1 MRVRVSNLTGA
12 ALDYAV
18 AVAEGATNLR
28 ENPHRFDKR
37 LILTLAERLVFME
50 ELRYST
56 DWAQGG
62 PIIEREW
69 ICADRLMNGSW
80 WACKRTNEGDAYL
93 HQASGRTPLVAAMRC
108 YVASKLGD
116 KVEVPDCLFS
126 KD

>member
-1 MRVRVSNLTGA
+1 MKMQVNDLTGA

-18 AVAEGATNLR
+18 AVILKEDYTYLR
-28 ENPHRFDKR
+28 SREACRGTKN
-37 LILTLAERLVFME
+37 
-50 ELRYST
+50 YST
-56 DWAQGG
+56 DWGQGG

-93 HQASGRTPLVAAMRC
+93 HQASGRTPLIAAMRC

-116 KVEVPDCLFS
+116 TVEIPDCLLNGAGNAQE
-126 KD
+126 

>member
-93 HQASGRTPLVAAMRC
+93 HQASGRAPLVAAMRC